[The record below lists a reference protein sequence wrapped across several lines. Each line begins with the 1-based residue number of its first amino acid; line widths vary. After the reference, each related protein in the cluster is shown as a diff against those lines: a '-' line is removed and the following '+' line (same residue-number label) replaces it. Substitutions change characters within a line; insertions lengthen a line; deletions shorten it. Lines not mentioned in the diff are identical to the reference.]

1 MTIEPDPDLPS
12 DVIDAIRANRKI
24 DAIKRLREHRGMGL
38 KEAKHVV
45 EAYARENPQAT
56 TVAPHQAESGVG
68 RIVVIAIAMGAAY
81 VAYRYF
87 A

>member
-1 MTIEPDPDLPS
+1 MTKEPEPDLPA

-38 KEAKHVV
+38 KEAKHAV
-45 EAYARENPQAT
+45 EAYARENPQEI
-56 TVAPHQAESGVG
+56 TVPAHQSESGLG
-68 RIVVIAIAMGAAY
+68 RVVLIAIAIGAAY